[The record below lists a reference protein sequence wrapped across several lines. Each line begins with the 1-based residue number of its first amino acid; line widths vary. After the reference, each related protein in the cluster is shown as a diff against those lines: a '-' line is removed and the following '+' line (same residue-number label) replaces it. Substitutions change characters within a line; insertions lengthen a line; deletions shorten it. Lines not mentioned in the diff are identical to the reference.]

1 MNAYELR
8 DLRVERAGRTVLR
21 AERMD
26 LPAGEV
32 AALVG
37 PNGAGKSSLL
47 EALAFLLS
55 ARGTV
60 RFFGGAPPPGPDA
73 RLVGL
78 LPQRPYLFDTSVE
91 ANVGWGLRARG
102 VSRRERAERVRAALE
117 EVGLCG
123 FERRRAR
130 ALSGGEAQRV
140 ALARLLVLEPRV
152 LLLDEPFNHLDPAS
166 RERIEAVV
174 EARVRQ
180 GVTVVM
186 ATHDAVQARRL
197 GARVWRL
204 EGGRIRPEEPMNV
217 FRGRVDP
224 AEPGRFVTG
233 RVALAVTPLPPG
245 TRWVELSPR
254 EVVLAREAFPTSARN
269 RLRGRIAR
277 AEDRGGEVWVTLDCG
292 VPLTAV
298 VTRESWAALGLATG
312 DEAVASFKA
321 TAVRPLGG

>member
-8 DLRVERAGRTVLR
+8 GVEVVRAGRTVLR
-21 AERMD
+21 VERMTV
-26 LPAGEV
+26 PAGQI

-47 EALAFLLS
+47 EVLAFLLP
-55 ARGTV
+55 ARGTL
-60 RFFGGAPPPGPDA
+60 RFFGACPPPEPDA
-73 RLVGL
+73 RRVGL

-102 VSRRERAERVRAALE
+102 VPRDERARRVRAALE
-117 EVGLCG
+117 AVGLSG

-130 ALSGGEAQRV
+130 TLSGGESQRV

-152 LLLDEPFNHLDPAS
+152 LLLDEPTNHLDPES

-174 EARVRQ
+174 RARLRE

-186 ATHDAVQARRL
+186 ATHDPLQARRL

-204 EGGRIRPEEPMNV
+204 EAGRARPESPVNV
-217 FRGRVDP
+217 FQGRVDP

-233 RVALAVTPLPPG
+233 EVALAVTPLPAD

-254 EVVLAREAFPTSARN
+254 EVVLARQAFPTSARN
-269 RLRGRIAR
+269 RLRARIVR
-277 AEDRGGEVWVTLDCG
+277 VEERDGEVWVGLDCG

-298 VTRESWAALGLATG
+298 ITRESWAALGLAEG
-312 DEAVASFKA
+312 DEVVASFKA
-321 TAVRPLGG
+321 TAVRPLG

>member
-8 DLRVERAGRTVLR
+8 GVEVVRAGRTVLR
-21 AERMD
+21 VDRMD
-26 LPAGEV
+26 VPAGGI

-47 EALAFLLS
+47 EVLAFLLP

-60 RFFGGAPPPGPDA
+60 RFFGADPLPGPDV
-73 RLVGL
+73 RHVGL

-102 VSRRERAERVRAALE
+102 VSRRERVERVRAALE
-117 EVGLCG
+117 EVGLAG
-123 FERRRAR
+123 FGRRRAR
-130 ALSGGEAQRV
+130 ALSGGESQRV

-152 LLLDEPFNHLDPAS
+152 LLLDEPTNHLDPES

-174 EARVRQ
+174 DARVRQ
-180 GVTVVM
+180 GVTVVV
-186 ATHDAVQARRL
+186 ATHDLAQAHRL

-204 EGGRIRPEEPMNV
+204 GAGHIRPEGPVNV
-217 FRGRVDP
+217 FHGWVDP

-233 RVALAVTPLPPG
+233 GVALTVTPLPPG

-254 EVVLAREAFPTSARN
+254 EVVLAREDFPTSARN
-269 RLRGRIAR
+269 RLRARIVR
-277 AEDRGGEVWVTLDCG
+277 VEERGDEVWVALDCG
-292 VPLTAV
+292 VPITAV
-298 VTRESWAALGLATG
+298 VTRKSWAALELAPG
-312 DEAVASFKA
+312 DEVVASFKA
-321 TAVRPLGG
+321 TAVRPLG

>member
-1 MNAYELR
+1 MNAYELQ
-8 DLRVERAGRTVLR
+8 DVEVVRAGRTVLQV
-21 AERMD
+21 ERMA
-26 LPAGEV
+26 LRAGGI

-47 EALAFLLS
+47 EVLAFLLP

-60 RFFGGAPPPGPDA
+60 RFFGSEPPPGPDA

-102 VSRRERAERVRAALE
+102 VSRRERTGRVRAALE
-117 EVGLCG
+117 EVGLSG
-123 FERRRAR
+123 FGGRRAR

-152 LLLDEPFNHLDPAS
+152 LLLDEPFNHLDPES

-174 EARVRQ
+174 EERARQ

-186 ATHDAVQARRL
+186 ATHDPGPARRL

-204 EGGRIRPEEPMNV
+204 EAGRIRPEDPMNV
-217 FRGRVDP
+217 FQGRPDP
-224 AEPGRFVTG
+224 DEPGRFMAG
-233 RVALAVTPLPPG
+233 GIRLAVTPLPPG
-245 TRWVELSPR
+245 TRWLELSPR
-254 EVVLAREAFPTSARN
+254 EVILAREAFPTSARN
-269 RLRGRIAR
+269 RLRGRIVR
-277 AEDRGGEVWVTLDCG
+277 VEERDGEVWVTLECG

-298 VTRESWAALGLATG
+298 VTRESWQALGLGVG

-321 TAVRPLGG
+321 TALHPAG